1 MVNLYCNM
9 NRIKDVLKQKGLKQ
23 VWLAE
28 QLGKSFRIVNSYA
41 CNRRQP
47 NLTELYRIAHVL
59 GVDPKDLLVDI
70 NTK

>member
-1 MVNLYCNM
+1 M
-9 NRIKDVLKQKGLKQ
+9 NRIKDILKQKGVKQ

-41 CNRRQP
+41 CNKRQP
-47 NLTELYRIAHVL
+47 NLTELYRIAQVL
-59 GVDPKDLLVDI
+59 DVDPKGLLVDI

>member
-1 MVNLYCNM
+1 MRDM
-9 NRIKDVLKQKGLKQ
+9 NRIKEVLKQKGIKQ
-23 VWLAE
+23 VWLAD

-59 GVDPKDLLVDI
+59 NVDPKELLVDI
-70 NTK
+70 NKNDK